1 MKNFKIKVNRRNAH
15 LDENKRKAMV
25 YSEKLS
31 NYYDFIDEMIEKLE
45 SKRKNIDPRK
55 GKLLLDKHQETVAEI
70 QNNEKIYDDVRK
82 EANKLNDSS
91 KLPSGKMP
99 TPYIFTRR
107 RLQERFSHITV
118 AKDHLN
124 CILDKKLLTE
134 ELQNIKQ
141 NWINLKKVSS
151 LYGNELQDCLV
162 SSGRLIEALETLEDW
177 LIRVEPDLA
186 EVKVN
191 FRSTSGFNNTF

>member
-1 MKNFKIKVNRRNAH
+1 METLKIKVNRRNAH

-91 KLPSGKMP
+91 KLPSGKIR
-99 TPYIFTRR
+99 TPVASLVPISRR
-107 RLQERFSHITV
+107 I
-118 AKDHLN
+118 
-124 CILDKKLLTE
+124 
-134 ELQNIKQ
+134 
-141 NWINLKKVSS
+141 
-151 LYGNELQDCLV
+151 
-162 SSGRLIEALETLEDW
+162 
-177 LIRVEPDLA
+177 
-186 EVKVN
+186 
-191 FRSTSGFNNTF
+191 

>member
-1 MKNFKIKVNRRNAH
+1 MNRRNAH

-91 KLPSGKMP
+91 KLPSGKMR
-99 TPYIFTRR
+99 TPYITLSPEVYGPYIESKRPFESIRPFTR
-107 RLQERFSHITV
+107 
-118 AKDHLN
+118 
-124 CILDKKLLTE
+124 
-134 ELQNIKQ
+134 
-141 NWINLKKVSS
+141 
-151 LYGNELQDCLV
+151 
-162 SSGRLIEALETLEDW
+162 
-177 LIRVEPDLA
+177 
-186 EVKVN
+186 
-191 FRSTSGFNNTF
+191 

>member
-1 MKNFKIKVNRRNAH
+1 
-15 LDENKRKAMV
+15 MV

-99 TPYIFTRR
+99 PPIFSPAVGYR
-107 RLQERFSHITV
+107 S
-118 AKDHLN
+118 
-124 CILDKKLLTE
+124 
-134 ELQNIKQ
+134 
-141 NWINLKKVSS
+141 
-151 LYGNELQDCLV
+151 
-162 SSGRLIEALETLEDW
+162 
-177 LIRVEPDLA
+177 DLA
-186 EVKVN
+186 ILLSPKII
-191 FRSTSGFNNTF
+191 

>member
-1 MKNFKIKVNRRNAH
+1 MKFKIKVNRRNAH

-31 NYYDFIDEMIEKLE
+31 NYYDFIDEIIEKLE

-99 TPYIFTRR
+99 TPYALLAVGYGSVLAI
-107 RLQERFSHITV
+107 LLPPKLI
-118 AKDHLN
+118 LN
-124 CILDKKLLTE
+124 
-134 ELQNIKQ
+134 
-141 NWINLKKVSS
+141 
-151 LYGNELQDCLV
+151 
-162 SSGRLIEALETLEDW
+162 
-177 LIRVEPDLA
+177 P
-186 EVKVN
+186 
-191 FRSTSGFNNTF
+191 F

>member
-1 MKNFKIKVNRRNAH
+1 MNRRNAH

-91 KLPSGKMP
+91 KLPSGKMRNP
-99 TPYIFTRR
+99 LQPFLHKLTVLTLKV
-107 RLQERFSHITV
+107 RLTFS
-118 AKDHLN
+118 KRSFES
-124 CILDKKLLTE
+124 ILSF
-134 ELQNIKQ
+134 
-141 NWINLKKVSS
+141 NW
-151 LYGNELQDCLV
+151 
-162 SSGRLIEALETLEDW
+162 
-177 LIRVEPDLA
+177 
-186 EVKVN
+186 
-191 FRSTSGFNNTF
+191 

>member
-1 MKNFKIKVNRRNAH
+1 MKLEIKVNRRNAH

-99 TPYIFTRR
+99 TPYIFIRR
-107 RLQERFSHITV
+107 RLPRRLPDRFGHITA
-118 AKDHLN
+118 AKAHFKP
-124 CILDKKLLTE
+124 ILDKKLLTE

-191 FRSTSGFNNTF
+191 F

>member
-1 MKNFKIKVNRRNAH
+1 MGSNPNLNPNLNPNQHGFRHGLPSLTQFIETRVSVYKIKIKVNRRNAH

-99 TPYIFTRR
+99 HPLYFQPSFLVPVTRSTR
-107 RLQERFSHITV
+107 
-118 AKDHLN
+118 
-124 CILDKKLLTE
+124 LLTYGE
-134 ELQNIKQ
+134 VRGRFLPLGEKN
-141 NWINLKKVSS
+141 KKN
-151 LYGNELQDCLV
+151 Y
-162 SSGRLIEALETLEDW
+162 
-177 LIRVEPDLA
+177 
-186 EVKVN
+186 
-191 FRSTSGFNNTF
+191 FR

>member
-1 MKNFKIKVNRRNAH
+1 
-15 LDENKRKAMV
+15 MV

-91 KLPSGKMP
+91 KLPSGKMSHP
-99 TPYIFTRR
+99 LYFQRSFEVPLTRTR
-107 RLQERFSHITV
+107 TYEEVQGRF
-118 AKDHLN
+118 LP
-124 CILDKKLLTE
+124 LDEKF
-134 ELQNIKQ
+134 KQ
-141 NWINLKKVSS
+141 
-151 LYGNELQDCLV
+151 
-162 SSGRLIEALETLEDW
+162 
-177 LIRVEPDLA
+177 
-186 EVKVN
+186 
-191 FRSTSGFNNTF
+191 TF

>member
-1 MKNFKIKVNRRNAH
+1 MNRRNAH

-99 TPYIFTRR
+99 DPYIRGD
-107 RLQERFSHITV
+107 SM
-118 AKDHLN
+118 
-124 CILDKKLLTE
+124 ILTFH
-134 ELQNIKQ
+134 
-141 NWINLKKVSS
+141 VSPLAS
-151 LYGNELQDCLV
+151 GQGLYYID
-162 SSGRLIEALETLEDW
+162 
-177 LIRVEPDLA
+177 RV
-186 EVKVN
+186 
-191 FRSTSGFNNTF
+191 